1 MIKTAQLGFAAAQ
14 NFGKKHFATAVK
26 ATKELKAK
34 VKIPNTSQI
43 KSFGAKH
50 KVALVAGGGAAGT
63 VVGYQSGK
71 KKGIRATIK
80 GYEKTILA
88 SSAKELGYKSF
99 RQVRNLPI
107 EQKKKIATRAAKKYM
122 KQGRDFITFYS
133 QKDNMP
139 QVGKKKF
146 AYTKAGK
153 KKAKSYAKKKGKK
166 VRYS

>member
-34 VKIPNTSQI
+34 VTAPGWVKSNIKAIPLKAKT
-43 KSFGAKH
+43 FGTKH

-133 QKDNMP
+133 
-139 QVGKKKF
+139 
-146 AYTKAGK
+146 
-153 KKAKSYAKKKGKK
+153 
-166 VRYS
+166 